1 MNDDFNTSLAKSLVE
16 QTAGKAYEDVA
27 HPGLEATGKV
37 LSFVPRTIRAWFSK
51 WEKWLLNSEYSV
63 KETEK
68 ILADKLKNVPE
79 EKIVEPEP
87 YVVIPALQQLSYSFD
102 SEELREMYANLLA
115 SSMNEDKKWQV
126 HPAFVDMIKQL
137 CPDEAKILKYIAK
150 KKNLPLINIKLEK
163 GNEEGFTYSLYHYT
177 NIGEM
182 LCDNKEA
189 IESYLDNLER
199 LKLIEI
205 PKGVYIVDNNKYK
218 DIEKSIVVTNM
229 MNKPT
234 TNGAKYE
241 IERGYFEITSFGKD
255 FAKVCL

>member
-51 WEKWLLNSEYSV
+51 WEKWLLNSEYSL

-68 ILADKLKNVPE
+68 ILADKLKDIPE

-102 SEELREMYANLLA
+102 SEELRGMYANLLA

-126 HPAFVDMIKQL
+126 HPAFVDIIKQL

-150 KKNLPLINIKLEK
+150 GDGQPLVNIKLQK
-163 GNEEGFTYSLYHYT
+163 GDEEGFIYILYHYT
-177 NIGEM
+177 NIGDEI
-182 LCDNKEA
+182 CDYKEGVA
-189 IESYLDNLER
+189 SYLDNLER

-205 PKGVYIVDNNKYK
+205 PQGMYIVDDNEYK
-218 DIEKSIVVTNM
+218 DLEKSFIVTDI
-229 MNKPT
+229 MNRT
-234 TNGAKYE
+234 TTEGDKYE
-241 IERGYFEITSFGKD
+241 IEKGYFGITAFGKE
-255 FAKVCL
+255 FVKVCL